1 MTPNPPQRK
10 IVYDGTFWEIEL
22 VDAGMGEHDYNIL
35 HNGEFY
41 AGTEHLKTAM
51 EIVRAMKKYNHG

>member
-10 IVYDGTFWEIEL
+10 IVYDGTFWEIER

-35 HNGEFY
+35 LNGAFF
-41 AGTEHLKTAM
+41 ACTEHLETAM
-51 EIVRAMKKYNHG
+51 VIIKALEKYDRW